1 MATMLRNLSVK
12 RNISRYTDDELKNL
26 EAIVASQ
33 IEEAQRLLEEVQAEI
48 AGREQLVLDYGM

>member
-1 MATMLRNLSVK
+1 MVTILRNLGLK
-12 RNISRYTDDELKNL
+12 LNICRYTDDELKNL

-33 IEEAQRLLEEVQAEI
+33 IEEAQLFLEEVKAEM

>member
-1 MATMLRNLSVK
+1 MATILRNLDVK
-12 RNISRYTDDELKNL
+12 HDISRYTDDELKTL

-33 IEEAQRLLEEVQAEI
+33 TEEAQRLLEEVHAEM